1 MIIVQGNPCVLIC
14 CVTKING
21 TKSILM
27 PNMMTLVLEIG
38 INRLIC
44 SSPTCEAS
52 QEKFN
57 KLD

>member
-27 PNMMTLVLEIG
+27 PNMMTLVLETG
-38 INRLIC
+38 INRPIC

-57 KLD
+57 